1 MHQSQ
6 VREAEKIDTDDHDEW
21 AERCRYWLAEYE
33 ASIPKRKRRERQAQP
48 LILTGNGI
56 SMRVDRGALV
66 IRDGLTHYPQD
77 VKEHRFFPGG
87 LENPQRIVMVDG
99 NGQITLDAIDWLAE
113 QNIPLIRLKWSGAFA
128 SIITSGGQAA
138 DPDKVRWQHE
148 TRYDPAARAQFAVG
162 LLNRKARNTLDT
174 LEGWVPHS
182 RFWDKS
188 RENILAGL
196 SRIEND
202 PPDNLS
208 DVLGIEGAI
217 ATAYFRAWQGV
228 EIRWKATSRH
238 PIPDDWREY
247 RSRTALR
254 DEKPQ
259 NRHATHPVN
268 AMLNYVYGMLAARK
282 QIEAVAEGYDPMFG
296 IVHDRRKTARG
307 KTPAYALD
315 IMEPD
320 RPVVD
325 RNVLELL
332 STHEF
337 TGADF
342 IVTTKGVCRT
352 GTLLAQMI
360 AGYGSKGL
368 LRND

>member
-6 VREAEKIDTDDHDEW
+6 VHEAETLDNDDHDEW
-21 AERCRYWLAEYE
+21 AERCRYWLGEYE
-33 ASIPKRKRRERQAQP
+33 ASIPKRKRRERQAHP

-77 VKEHRFFPGG
+77 IKEHRFFPGG
-87 LENPQRIVMVDG
+87 LENPPRIVLVDG

-113 QNIPLIRLKWSGAFA
+113 QNIPLIRLKRNGAFA

-138 DPDKVRWQHE
+138 DPDKVRWQSE
-148 TRYDPAARAQFAVG
+148 TRYNSAARAQFAVG
-162 LLNRKARNTLDT
+162 LLKRKARNTLDT

-188 RENILAGL
+188 RESILTGL
-196 SRIEND
+196 SRLVND
-202 PPDNLS
+202 PPDHLS

-282 QIEAVAEGYDPMFG
+282 QIEAVAEGYDPMLG

-320 RPVVD
+320 RPIVD
-325 RNVLELL
+325 RNVLGLL
-332 STHEF
+332 REDHLRPS
-337 TGADF
+337 DF
-342 IVTTKGVCRT
+342 ALSSKGVCRV
-352 GTLLAQMI
+352 GPELARQMI
-360 AGYGSKGL
+360 NALHSVGV
-368 LRND
+368 

>member
-6 VREAEKIDTDDHDEW
+6 VREAETLDNDDHDEW

-33 ASIPKRKRRERQAQP
+33 VSIPKRKRRERQAHP

-77 VKEHRFFPGG
+77 IKEHRFFSGG

-113 QNIPLIRLKWSGAFA
+113 QSIALIRLKWNGALA

-148 TRYDPAARAQFAVG
+148 TRYNPAARAQFAVG
-162 LLNRKARNTLDT
+162 LLKRKARSTLDT
-174 LEGWVPHS
+174 LEGWVPNS

-196 SRIEND
+196 SRLEND

-238 PIPDDWREY
+238 PLPDDWREY
-247 RSRTALR
+247 R
-254 DEKPQ
+254 
-259 NRHATHPVN
+259 NRPVN
-268 AMLNYVYGMLAARK
+268 
-282 QIEAVAEGYDPMFG
+282 P
-296 IVHDRRKTARG
+296 
-307 KTPAYALD
+307 P
-315 IMEPD
+315 
-320 RPVVD
+320 
-325 RNVLELL
+325 
-332 STHEF
+332 
-337 TGADF
+337 
-342 IVTTKGVCRT
+342 CR
-352 GTLLAQMI
+352 
-360 AGYGSKGL
+360 
-368 LRND
+368 